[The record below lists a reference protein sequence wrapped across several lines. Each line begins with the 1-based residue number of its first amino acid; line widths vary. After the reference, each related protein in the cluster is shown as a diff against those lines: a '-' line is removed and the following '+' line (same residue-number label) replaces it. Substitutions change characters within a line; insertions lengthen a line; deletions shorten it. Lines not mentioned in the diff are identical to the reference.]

1 LISKRTVEMELH
13 NLKPAAGA
21 VKNNK
26 RVGRGQ
32 GSGGGGTASRGHKGA
47 KSRSG
52 YSKKRGFEGG
62 QMPIQRRLPKRG
74 FKNYNRV
81 EYVAINLGRIQALI
95 EKHNLTKIDF
105 ETLRELNVVGQNDK
119 VKVLGTGE
127 ITSKVDVVAHAFS
140 ETAKSAIEALGG
152 TVTTL

>member
-1 LISKRTVEMELH
+1 MELH
-13 NLKPAAGA
+13 NLKPAAGS

-32 GSGGGGTASRGHKGA
+32 GSGRGGTSTRGHKGA

-62 QMPIQRRLPKRG
+62 QMPLQRRLPKRG
-74 FKNYNRV
+74 FKNFTRV
-81 EYVAINLGRIQALI
+81 AYVAINVDRIQAMV
-95 EKHNLTKIDF
+95 EKYNLSKIDF
-105 ETLRELNVVGQNDK
+105 ETLRELGIVQQNDK
-119 VKVLGTGE
+119 IKILGTGE
-127 ITSKVDVVAHAFS
+127 LTAKVDVAAHAFS
-140 ETAKSAIEALGG
+140 ETAKKAIETAGG